1 MPVILSACATSG
13 LDPVPV
19 YMCMIFAV
27 HLAMLTP
34 GACPYAALVWGD
46 MENMTPKLIYKFVP
60 LIMLIF
66 YVCIIFVL
74 YNWAKL
80 MLG

>member
-1 MPVILSACATSG
+1 
-13 LDPVPV
+13 
-19 YMCMIFAV
+19 
-27 HLAMLTP
+27 
-34 GACPYAALVWGD
+34 
-46 MENMTPKLIYKFVP
+46 MTPKLIYKFVP
-60 LIMLIF
+60 PIMLIF